1 MTNSFVLVTHAE
13 FASGI
18 LSSLRLVLGDTNK
31 AAIVSVTASE
41 TVDAIAGRIEG
52 AIDSL
57 SSLGPVVV
65 MTDIPGGSTTQ
76 ATIQVAPLRPDSY
89 YVVGLNLGL
98 LLELALLPLGCS
110 GVRKTDLELIRGAV
124 EASKNGMGLLADLV
138 GSDEEEC
145 DDLESDEL

>member
-65 MTDIPGGSTTQ
+65 MTDIP
-76 ATIQVAPLRPDSY
+76 
-89 YVVGLNLGL
+89 
-98 LLELALLPLGCS
+98 
-110 GVRKTDLELIRGAV
+110 
-124 EASKNGMGLLADLV
+124 
-138 GSDEEEC
+138 
-145 DDLESDEL
+145 

>member
-1 MTNSFVLVTHAE
+1 
-13 FASGI
+13 
-18 LSSLRLVLGDTNK
+18 
-31 AAIVSVTASE
+31 
-41 TVDAIAGRIEG
+41 
-52 AIDSL
+52 
-57 SSLGPVVV
+57 

-124 EASKNGMGLLADLV
+124 EASKNGIGLLADLV